1 MPLEIIVA
9 LVAVV
14 AVALLII
21 LIRTHG
27 NFRSLR
33 TKYAAIIDIDA
44 EVQKRTGERDTIV
57 KDTEKLPSQSVE
69 SMAGARQLH
78 GVRPF
83 RARYNAMSTGDRAQQ
98 MFARKH

>member
-27 NFRSLR
+27 NLRSLH

-44 EVQKRTGERDTIV
+44 EVQKRTGERDIMV
-57 KDTEKLPSQSVE
+57 RVSV
-69 SMAGARQLH
+69 SAPAASR
-78 GVRPF
+78 
-83 RARYNAMSTGDRAQQ
+83 
-98 MFARKH
+98 